1 MALLLKVSLACSR
14 GSAERKQHI
23 MLMRSTTE
31 WARSR
36 IAKDHKFR
44 RGAVYKLG
52 GEIIAGV
59 AEKVYS

>member
-1 MALLLKVSLACSR
+1 
-14 GSAERKQHI
+14 

-36 IAKDHKFR
+36 IANDHKFR
-44 RGAVYKLG
+44 RGAVNELG

>member
-1 MALLLKVSLACSR
+1 MLNGNNIL
-14 GSAERKQHI
+14 
-23 MLMRSTTE
+23 LMRWMTE

-44 RGAVYKLG
+44 SGAVNKLG

>member
-1 MALLLKVSLACSR
+1 MLT
-14 GSAERKQHI
+14 GNNI
-23 MLMRSTTE
+23 MLMLWSTE

-44 RGAVYKLG
+44 SGAVNKLG

-59 AEKVYS
+59 AEKVYN

>member
-1 MALLLKVSLACSR
+1 MQCL
-14 GSAERKQHI
+14 I
-23 MLMRSTTE
+23 E

-44 RGAVYKLG
+44 SGAVDNFG